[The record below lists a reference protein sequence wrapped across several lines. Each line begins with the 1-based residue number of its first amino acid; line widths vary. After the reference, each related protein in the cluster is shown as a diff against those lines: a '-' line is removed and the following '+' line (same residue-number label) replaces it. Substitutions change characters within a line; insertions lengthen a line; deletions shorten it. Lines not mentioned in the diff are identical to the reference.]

1 MELQTEPRELETP
14 EAVPPPRLGL
24 RLGRRA
30 AWLGGLLALA
40 VAGYLLAGVFTV
52 AADEQAVIRRF
63 GRVAARL
70 GPGIHYR
77 LPWPIDQVDI
87 VKTTSVMKTGV
98 GFDLRDG
105 EERVTGVEILTGDTN
120 IISVAMTLQYV
131 IRNPSAFLFET
142 ENPSTLIG
150 SLAESVLTET
160 VLGMPVDEVLTT
172 GRLAIQ
178 EQVKTRTQE
187 ILDRYDSGV
196 QITSANMMGITLDSA
211 VAQAFQDVANAS
223 ADRENKIN
231 QGRSYANDL
240 LPKARGEAR
249 SIVLAAQSYREQRV
263 AEAIGHRTHGGREP
277 INRKVGIDGAAVCR
291 FVTVQRARL
300 GRRGLGSK
308 RRLCLGRF
316 RAHRQSRA
324 LEQFQHTGHVRP
336 RLRVRWNAA
345 VTRDCVRARVVR
357 REREGEVAVV
367 AVDEV
372 PQVPGATLDVLARV
386 EDVADPEQP
395 RRLRHELHQAARA
408 LRRDCARLKVRLHAD
423 DGFDE
428 L

>member
-77 LPWPIDQVDI
+77 LPWPVDQVDI
-87 VKTTSVMKTGV
+87 VKT
-98 GFDLRDG
+98 
-105 EERVTGVEILTGDTN
+105 
-120 IISVAMTLQYV
+120 MTLQYV

-263 AEAIGHRTHGGREP
+263 AEAIGNTTRFLELLAEYNKAPEVTRTRLYLEAMEKVLPKVKKYVIDSEHGRKP
-277 INRKVGIDGAAVCR
+277 INL
-291 FVTVQRARL
+291 RL
-300 GRRGLGSK
+300 GP
-308 RRLCLGRF
+308 
-316 RAHRQSRA
+316 
-324 LEQFQHTGHVRP
+324 TP
-336 RLRVRWNAA
+336 
-345 VTRDCVRARVVR
+345 
-357 REREGEVAVV
+357 
-367 AVDEV
+367 
-372 PQVPGATLDVLARV
+372 P
-386 EDVADPEQP
+386 
-395 RRLRHELHQAARA
+395 
-408 LRRDCARLKVRLHAD
+408 
-423 DGFDE
+423 
-428 L
+428 

>member
-1 MELQTEPRELETP
+1 
-14 EAVPPPRLGL
+14 
-24 RLGRRA
+24 
-30 AWLGGLLALA
+30 
-40 VAGYLLAGVFTV
+40 
-52 AADEQAVIRRF
+52 VIRRF

-77 LPWPIDQVDI
+77 LPWPIDQVD
-87 VKTTSVMKTGV
+87 VVRTTSVMKTGV
-98 GFDLRDG
+98 GFDLREG

-120 IISVAMTLQYV
+120 IISIAMTLQYV

-142 ENPSTLIG
+142 ENPSALIG

-263 AEAIGHRTHGGREP
+263 AEAIGNTTRFLELLAEYNKAPEVTRTRLYLEAMEKVLPKVKKYVIDSEHGRKP
-277 INRKVGIDGAAVCR
+277 INL
-291 FVTVQRARL
+291 RL
-300 GRRGLGSK
+300 GP
-308 RRLCLGRF
+308 
-316 RAHRQSRA
+316 
-324 LEQFQHTGHVRP
+324 TP
-336 RLRVRWNAA
+336 
-345 VTRDCVRARVVR
+345 
-357 REREGEVAVV
+357 
-367 AVDEV
+367 
-372 PQVPGATLDVLARV
+372 P
-386 EDVADPEQP
+386 
-395 RRLRHELHQAARA
+395 
-408 LRRDCARLKVRLHAD
+408 
-423 DGFDE
+423 
-428 L
+428 

>member
-77 LPWPIDQVDI
+77 LPWPVDRVDVI
-87 VKTTSVMKTGV
+87 KTTAVMKTGV
-98 GFDLRDG
+98 GFELPEG
-105 EERVTGVEILTGDTN
+105 EARVAGVEILTGDTN
-120 IISVAMTLQYV
+120 IVSVAMTLQYV
-131 IRNPSAFLFET
+131 IGNPAAFLFDIET
-142 ENPSTLIG
+142 PPAVV
-150 SLAESVLTET
+150 SLVAESVLTET

-178 EQVKTRTQE
+178 EQVKTRTQA
-187 ILDRYDSGV
+187 ILDRYDSGI
-196 QITSANMMGITLDSA
+196 QLTSVSMMGVTFDAS
-211 VAQAFQDVANAS
+211 VAQAFQDVASAG

-249 SIVLAAQSYREQRV
+249 SIVLAAQSEKDQHI
-263 AEAIGHRTHGGREP
+263 AEATGNTTRFLELMTEFNKAPDVTRTRLYLEAMEKILPKLRKYVIDSEHGQKP
-277 INRKVGIDGAAVCR
+277 INL
-291 FVTVQRARL
+291 RL
-300 GRRGLGSK
+300 GP
-308 RRLCLGRF
+308 
-316 RAHRQSRA
+316 
-324 LEQFQHTGHVRP
+324 TTP
-336 RLRVRWNAA
+336 
-345 VTRDCVRARVVR
+345 
-357 REREGEVAVV
+357 
-367 AVDEV
+367 
-372 PQVPGATLDVLARV
+372 
-386 EDVADPEQP
+386 
-395 RRLRHELHQAARA
+395 
-408 LRRDCARLKVRLHAD
+408 
-423 DGFDE
+423 
-428 L
+428 